1 MDLKEYFEKHT
12 GSGTLATADADGNVN
27 LAVYARP
34 HVKDNATIA
43 FIMRDRLSHKNLQSN
58 PHAAYIFLEEGEGY
72 RGKRLYLTRSSEETN
87 PEKIAALRRRTKP
100 DGHPDERKF
109 LVTFRVD
116 RVRSAVGTKDEMEL
130 SVS

>member
-1 MDLKEYFEKHT
+1 MDLQTYFEKHT
-12 GSGTLATADADGNVN
+12 GSGILATADADGKVD

-43 FIMRDRLSHKNLQSN
+43 FIMRDRLSHQNLQSN

-72 RGKRLYLTRSSEETN
+72 RGKRLYLTRSNEETS
-87 PEKIAALRRRTKP
+87 PEKIDALRRRTTP
-100 DGHPDERKF
+100 DRHPDEDKF

-116 RVRSAVGTKDEMEL
+116 RVRPAV
-130 SVS
+130 